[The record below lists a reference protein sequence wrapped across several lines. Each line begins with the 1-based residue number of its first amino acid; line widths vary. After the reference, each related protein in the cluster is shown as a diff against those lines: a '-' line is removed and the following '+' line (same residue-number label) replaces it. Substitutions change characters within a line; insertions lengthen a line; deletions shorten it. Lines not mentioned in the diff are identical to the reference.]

1 MKSAVPVAIANEANG
16 AIGKITGFIS
26 LLLYCSGTRKHTRE
40 WSYFYLQVLSDSL
53 LHGDCHIATFWWWFS
68 TVWQCNKTCVPWLL
82 CLGVV
87 LYLTSVSLW
96 SSIPLPTV
104 SLKIH
109 LQLSLSKKNWKP
121 KPLSILLYHLL
132 LLPVTEIA
140 QNSAGNCSVN
150 HSTYRSPLTR
160 GAYASVVIEHLVHPK
175 HCKLMWLQG
184 VRPQRIR
191 HLHVCRCLRKSEG
204 ADGSLAGGWL

>member
-26 LLLYCSGTRKHTRE
+26 LLLYCSATRKHTRE

-53 LHGDCHIATFWWWFS
+53 LHGDCHIATFWWWFP

-109 LQLSLSKKNWKP
+109 LQLSLSKKIGNQNP
-121 KPLSILLYHLL
+121 YLSSYTISFSCLSLKLHRIQQ
-132 LLPVTEIA
+132 EIA
-140 QNSAGNCSVN
+140 A
-150 HSTYRSPLTR
+150 LTTLHT
-160 GAYASVVIEHLVHPK
+160 AHL
-175 HCKLMWLQG
+175 
-184 VRPQRIR
+184 
-191 HLHVCRCLRKSEG
+191 
-204 ADGSLAGGWL
+204 